1 MTEASNAR
9 VSSNEILVKGLTH
22 GMSVLG
28 EKFRTNKI
36 FVPVVLAVAI
46 IMHTSLD
53 ILKHHLMKENIK
65 NQDISQWYQ

>member
-65 NQDISQWYQ
+65 NQDISQS